1 MLLNK
6 RFEFKNKPHLALN
19 NDQIK
24 SIKEFENEIKNLSNS
39 HYENLPCLICNKN
52 NFEIISKTDRYG
64 FYYPTGICVNCG
76 NLQQTEYLNDEM
88 LKLFYSKYYNKIYF
102 NYNNIEERFNSQY
115 KLAINKFQFI
125 NNHLQKLKIIKEDFK
140 ILEIGCG
147 PGGILFFFKEKGFN
161 VTGIDFDDKHLE
173 YGKNKDL
180 NLFNKSKI
188 NLNEKFDLIIISH
201 VLEHMKNPDIE
212 IKKIKENLAKKNTLM
227 YIEVPSIHSINSM
240 YDSDILKYLHIAH
253 CYHFT
258 KSSFINFC
266 KLNDMKIL
274 DMNYKIQAIVSFKK
288 EDSEIVFNFE
298 NTKNEILKIERS
310 FSYFGKLLIIK
321 RILRRF
327 VGKVLNLLGIKSY
340 FLDLF
345 R

>member
-1 MLLNK
+1 MLLSK

-19 NDQIK
+19 NDQIRT
-24 SIKEFENEIKNLSNS
+24 IREFENEIKNLKNNY
-39 HYENLPCLICNKN
+39 YENLPCLICNKD

-64 FYYPTGICVNCG
+64 LYYPTGICVNCG

-88 LKLFYSKYYNKIYF
+88 LKIFYSKYYNKIYF
-102 NYNNIEERFNSQY
+102 NFNNIKERFKSQY

-125 NNHLQKLKIIKEDFK
+125 NNHLNEFKIIKENFK

-173 YGKNKDL
+173 YGRSKGL
-180 NLFNKSKI
+180 NLFNKSEI
-188 NLNEKFDLIIISH
+188 DLNEKFDLIIISH

-212 IKKIKENLAKKNTLM
+212 IQKIRDKLTKKDTLM

-240 YDSDILKYLHIAH
+240 YDYDILKYLHIAH

-258 KSSFINFC
+258 KSSFTNFC
-266 KLNDMKIL
+266 KLNGLKIL
-274 DMNYKIQAIVSFKK
+274 HMNYKIQAIISLKEKNTEITFDFKT
-288 EDSEIVFNFE
+288 
-298 NTKNEILKIERS
+298 TKNEILNIERNY
-310 FSYFGKLLIIK
+310 SYFGKLLILK

-327 VGKVLNLLGIKSY
+327 VGKILNLLGIKSY
-340 FLDLF
+340 FLNLF
-345 R
+345 K